1 MSPEDGRAAAVALY
15 TKDFYLQSRLRLFC
29 HYYFENVLRELEE
42 DKPSKDDTDLN
53 IKQFYYKNALLER
66 C

>member
-1 MSPEDGRAAAVALY
+1 M
-15 TKDFYLQSRLRLFC
+15 LRLLFP
-29 HYYFENVLRELEE
+29 YYFENVLRELEE

-53 IKQFYYKNALLER
+53 IKQFYYKNALLEK

>member
-1 MSPEDGRAAAVALY
+1 MSLY
-15 TKDFYLQSRLRLFC
+15 TKDFYLQSMLRLFC

-53 IKQFYYKNALLER
+53 IMQFYYKNALLER